1 MIKENTLKETA
12 DASMTYHERSS
23 VNIARADS
31 TAQDG
36 TVASFTRGNTLVV
49 SSTTFYP
56 VYPSASV
63 LYAAQLEEQV
73 LPKSPTGLVAG

>member
-1 MIKENTLKETA
+1 MTNENTLKETA
-12 DASMTYHERSS
+12 DATMTYRERSS
-23 VNIARADS
+23 VSIARADS

-56 VYPSASV
+56 VYPSANV
-63 LYAAQLEEQV
+63 LYIVQLEEQV
-73 LPKSPTGLVAG
+73 LPQSPTGLVAG

>member
-1 MIKENTLKETA
+1 MIAGDTVMQTT
-12 DASMTYHERSS
+12 DATMTYHERAN

-56 VYPSASV
+56 VYPLADV
-63 LYAAQLEEQV
+63 VYVPQLEEQFN
-73 LPKSPTGLVAG
+73 PQSPTQTR